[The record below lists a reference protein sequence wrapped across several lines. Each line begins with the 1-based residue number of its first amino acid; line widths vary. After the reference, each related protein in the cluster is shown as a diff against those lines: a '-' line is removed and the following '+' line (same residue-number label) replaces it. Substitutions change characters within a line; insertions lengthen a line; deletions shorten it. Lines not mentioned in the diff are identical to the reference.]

1 MRCPQF
7 FSQRLKILISTVTM
21 MLTIIIDVMGIKILL
36 RPLSIRISPGSLP
49 NQFSNQGANWKISP
63 KARITEPAM
72 MNQRAISSLTVVTA
86 PFN

>member
-1 MRCPQF
+1 
-7 FSQRLKILISTVTM
+7 M
-21 MLTIIIDVMGIKILL
+21 MLTMIIDVMGMKILL

-63 KARITEPAM
+63 KTRSIEPAM
-72 MNQRAISSLTVVTA
+72 MSQRAISSLTFVTD